1 MNRPIFY
8 ILVLLIVSCT
18 SKNPEKKTVSQSED
32 TKVEMAN
39 ENLSNISFQVDGMTC
54 EIGCA
59 ARIKKKVAS
68 MEGVA
73 LSKVNFEAKT
83 AYISFDP
90 ATTSFENR
98 LKIFGKGTQ
107 RINESTYEDKEKDVL
122 GSCVTLIG
130 NSPSNLHFFATD
142 TKRHFI
148 SGSLLF
154 SAAPNYDSLAPA
166 IGYIRND
173 VQKMLE
179 TLRWQ

>member
-90 ATTSFENR
+90 ATTSFENVKATIES
-98 LKIFGKGTQ
+98 LGDDYKVGEATAVAAFSSDYHGKKCDPAC
-107 RINESTYEDKEKDVL
+107 EKACCAKDKKCDKSCEKACCKKE
-122 GSCVTLIG
+122 GK
-130 NSPSNLHFFATD
+130 A
-142 TKRHFI
+142 
-148 SGSLLF
+148 
-154 SAAPNYDSLAPA
+154 
-166 IGYIRND
+166 
-173 VQKMLE
+173 
-179 TLRWQ
+179 

>member
-8 ILVLLIVSCT
+8 SLVLLIVSCT

-90 ATTSFENR
+90 ATTSFENV
-98 LKIFGKGTQ
+98 KATI
-107 RINESTYEDKEKDVL
+107 ESL
-122 GSCVTLIG
+122 GDDYKVG
-130 NSPSNLHFFATD
+130 EAT
-142 TKRHFI
+142 
-148 SGSLLF
+148 SM
-154 SAAPNYDSLAPA
+154 PA
-166 IGYIRND
+166 FTFD
-173 VQKMLE
+173 H
-179 TLRWQ
+179 